1 MGMQLTLTDKDAR
14 ALRDFFRDHL
24 HTLKFEVARTD
35 VKDLRHNF
43 MEQQEIVERLL
54 EQLEREVKD

>member
-1 MGMQLTLTDKDAR
+1 MELKLTEKDAR

-35 VKDLRHNF
+35 VKDLRRKF
-43 MEQQEIVERLL
+43 LDQQDIVERLL
-54 EQLEREVKD
+54 DQLEQDVKD